1 LRAWDGLLGLAL
13 AGAVLLQVSCGDEVL
28 VEGGALLGAATCP
41 DCEIVIQDRLR
52 LGDDFSFGVMPQVA
66 LTRSGY
72 IVGLDEFVPTG
83 GGPLLFDTQGR
94 VFGVLGGR
102 GQGPGEFRFPARLA
116 GGLPSDTLLIFDRAS
131 GLQVV
136 DIHGTHLR
144 TFTRVPTPRGSAIR
158 LNDTILVVA
167 SMSRRPVTVPDQE
180 VAAFDLRSGEPIG
193 GLGPLTGMGPGALS
207 IPWAALAGD
216 DRVWLPLVEP
226 NRVGRFRI
234 GATEPEEELTWDPY
248 GLATVHPRY
257 RTVRADTGG
266 VAIKDLWEQPDENLL
281 WVLSGARDPSV
292 ASPWERLVPG
302 QPFPEELRTVEGL
315 LGTGAYSIVSVLDME
330 SRTVLAHL
338 ELDRGAGLGF
348 LPDGRLAVMGVA
360 EGTPHA
366 TAVYL
371 FRLRL
376 RGWEGR

>member
-72 IVGLDEFVPTG
+72 FVGLDEFVPTG

-216 DRVWLPLVEP
+216 YRVWLPLGP

-234 GATEPEEELTWDPY
+234 GVTEPEEELTWDPHW
-248 GLATVHPRY
+248 LPTVHSRY

-266 VAIKDLWEQPDENLL
+266 VTILNLWEQPDENLL
-281 WVLSGARDPSV
+281 WVLSVARDPTVEDPVQS
-292 ASPWERLVPG
+292 LTPG
-302 QPFPEELRTVEGL
+302 QPYPEEARTLQYFLRTWN
-315 LGTGAYSIVSVLDME
+315 SIVSVLDME
-330 SRTVLAHL
+330 GRSVLAHL
-338 ELDRGAGLGF
+338 ELDRGAGLEF
-348 LPDGRLAVMGVA
+348 LPDGRLAVMDVA

-371 FRLRL
+371 LRLRL